1 MKRYNYEELL
11 EECKNFSIS
20 RINRN
25 LIFVKLVLFFSN
37 LIRLWMLDVLLW
49 ATVWAMFI
57 LIGIMK
63 LDLITVAGFFIIH
76 FIYWEFIGKT
86 SASDL
91 LKDIEIDDLK
101 LSIKA
106 LTETKKKKL
115 EDK

>member
-1 MKRYNYEELL
+1 MP
-11 EECKNFSIS
+11 
-20 RINRN
+20 
-25 LIFVKLVLFFSN
+25 
-37 LIRLWMLDVLLW
+37 VLLNTPNTKIYPSNFEYNLSNKHVEYSDKHMG
-49 ATVWAMFI
+49 AVHPGLSNMDFQLMKICTII

-91 LKDIEIDDLK
+91 LKDIEISDLK

-115 EDK
+115 ENK